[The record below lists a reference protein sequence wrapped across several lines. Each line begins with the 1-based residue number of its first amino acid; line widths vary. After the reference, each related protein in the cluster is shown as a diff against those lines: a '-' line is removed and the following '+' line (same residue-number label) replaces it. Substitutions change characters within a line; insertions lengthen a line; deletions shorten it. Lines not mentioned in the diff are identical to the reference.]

1 MTFNTADFRN
11 LLKNKIFLKNKMK
24 KKVLITG
31 ANGFIGKHLTK
42 HLETDYELLT
52 PSSEEMD
59 VTNLEDA
66 INTTKDVDRVFHFA
80 AKSHRTDFP
89 KENIEKAELAVKENV
104 SGINNVLMAST
115 AYNVSWIL
123 FSSSALVYETSPTL
137 LTEDSSFRKDE
148 HHYARSKIRGETLCS
163 KYKIPTCIPRIF
175 NGYGPGQE
183 HQERIVPDFIKKA
196 RKGKIDIFGDG
207 REQIDLIHVQDIVKA
222 MKFLMEKK
230 TEGVYNI
237 GSGTGTT
244 FFELAETINRIGG
257 FNAEIIDKPKET
269 IPDPRI
275 ADTTKIK
282 KLGWQPEISLE
293 QGIESMLS

>member
-1 MTFNTADFRN
+1 
-11 LLKNKIFLKNKMK
+11 MK
-24 KKVLITG
+24 KLLITG
-31 ANGFIGKHLTK
+31 ANGFIGRHLTK
-42 HLETDYELLT
+42 HLETGCELLT
-52 PSSEEMD
+52 PSSKEMD
-59 VTNLEDA
+59 VTRLEDV
-66 INTTKDVDRVFHFA
+66 INTTKEVDYVFHLA

-104 SGINNVLMAST
+104 SGIKNVLMAST

-137 LTEDSSFRKDE
+137 LTEDSPFRKDE

-163 KYKIPTCIPRIF
+163 KYKVPTCIPRVF

-196 RKGKIDIFGDG
+196 RKGTIDIFGDG
-207 REQIDLIHVQDIVKA
+207 REKIDLIHVQDVVKA
-222 MKFLMEKK
+222 MKFLMEKQA
-230 TEGVYNI
+230 TGTYNI

-244 FFELAETINRIGG
+244 FFELAETINRLGD
-257 FNAEIIDKPKET
+257 FNAEITENPQEIVPH
-269 IPDPRI
+269 PRV

-282 KLGWQPEISLE
+282 KLGWKPKVTLE
-293 QGIESMLS
+293 QGIESML